1 MELSKLQRVALAAVA
16 KHFSAPWQSGE
27 GPPDAYVTVAGR
39 RVGVDIAVLP
49 PQSPGR
55 NPAPK
60 ARFRDDAVA
69 RRVLRNLG
77 TALQA
82 QVPDG
87 KTLVLT
93 LGAPIKEPN
102 KVLAA
107 LTEML
112 LSYLRSGGAED
123 VGKKKTLLGNR
134 VRFLLANDGLR
145 SNSKLTAF
153 VFSGDPKPGVLLNAM
168 RSLQGEIAAH
178 AKRPLPAGFSADR
191 WLVLTSDQWIADIK
205 TYRRMYARLSI
216 PGRFAKIFAVF
227 EGGRIENLA
236 EESRQRFAS

>member
-1 MELSKLQRVALAAVA
+1 MQRFALGAVA

-27 GPPDAYVTVAGR
+27 GPPDAYLTVAGR

-49 PQSPGR
+49 RQRPGR
-55 NPAPK
+55 NPVPK

-69 RRVLRNLG
+69 RRVLRNLES
-77 TALQA
+77 AVRA
-82 QVPDG
+82 HVPDG
-87 KTLVLT
+87 KALVLT

-112 LSYLRSGGAED
+112 LSHLRSGGAED
-123 VGKKKTLLGNR
+123 VEKKKTLLGNR

-168 RSLQGEIAAH
+168 RSLQGEIDAH
-178 AKRPLPAGFSADR
+178 AKKRLPGGFSADR
-191 WLVLTSDQWIADIK
+191 WLVLSSDQWIADIK
-205 TYRRMYARLSI
+205 TYRRMYSALLI
-216 PGRFAKIFAVF
+216 PEGFSKILAVF
-227 EGGRIENLA
+227 EGGRVENLA
-236 EESRQRFAS
+236 EESRQRFGS